1 MNAFPAF
8 FPLTGRCV
16 VIAGAGEAAEAK
28 ARLFEGSPARVE
40 RLTGP
45 AATAT
50 AAYRGAVLAFVA
62 DADPAFVE
70 AAARAA
76 REAGVPVNVVD
87 RPALCD
93 FTAPAVVDRGE
104 VVIAI
109 GTGGASPMLAAMLR
123 NDIEARVPLGA
134 GHVAS
139 LFRRIQDAV
148 RTALPDPAD
157 RRDFLRDLMEGPAAR
172 AATSGDLDEARRLVD
187 EALAAC
193 VANGRPRI
201 GRVSVVLAGG
211 PVELLSLRASRLLNQ
226 ADVLLV
232 DPAANP
238 EVAALARRDAR
249 RIVADDQA
257 VATVLALVDQ
267 GQHVVW
273 AAIGQP
279 PTLEETLA
287 NASVSLEVLAPAP
300 TAAELKPGQ

>member
-8 FPLTGRCV
+8 FPLIGRKV
-16 VIAGAGEAAEAK
+16 VIAGSGDAADAK
-28 ARLFEGSPARVE
+28 ARLFEGAPAHIERV
-40 RLTGP
+40 TGP
-45 AATAT
+45 AATTA

-76 REAGVPVNVVD
+76 REAGALVNVVD

-123 NDIEARVPLGA
+123 SDIEARVPLGA
-134 GHVAS
+134 GHVAT
-139 LFRRIQDAV
+139 LFRRIQNAV
-148 RTALPDPAD
+148 RAALPDPAD
-157 RRDFLRDLMEGPAAR
+157 RRDFLRVLLEGPAAR
-172 AATSGDLDEARRLVD
+172 AAVSGDLDEARRQVD
-187 EALAAC
+187 EALAAH
-193 VANGRPRI
+193 VANGGRRI

-211 PVELLSLRASRLLNQ
+211 PVELLSLRAARRLNQ

-232 DPAANP
+232 DPAADA

-249 RIVADDQA
+249 RIVACDQA

-273 AAIGQP
+273 AAVDQP
-279 PTLEETLA
+279 PALQEALA
-287 NASVSLEVLAPAP
+287 GVGVRLEVLAPAP
-300 TAAELKPGQ
+300 A